1 MGRKKIW
8 IPIAIAAVLIFG
20 FMLYSQ
26 MRSKKYV
33 PADDE
38 IVLHIQFDTKDDIGL
53 LVYDY
58 RVDDHEYSGGISN
71 ADKYIRMESSP
82 CKCPFHRLLHWNV
95 G

>member
-1 MGRKKIW
+1 
-8 IPIAIAAVLIFG
+8 
-20 FMLYSQ
+20 MLYSQ

-38 IVLHIQFDTKDDIGL
+38 IVLHIQFDTKDDISL

-71 ADKYIRMESSP
+71 ADKSLIKHDSSWYGVGRVLVLPLMRWNFPYNAES
-82 CKCPFHRLLHWNV
+82 
-95 G
+95 